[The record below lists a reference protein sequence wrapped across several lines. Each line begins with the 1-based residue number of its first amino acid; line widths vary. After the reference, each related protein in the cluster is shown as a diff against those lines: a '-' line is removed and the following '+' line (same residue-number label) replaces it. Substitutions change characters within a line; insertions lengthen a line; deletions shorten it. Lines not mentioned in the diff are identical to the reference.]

1 MTRMGVVV
9 GLDVPPLGSTVM
21 PTLSPVSRPEASTGA
36 VLPALASG
44 SSPAGRALPGP
55 SSHSS

>member
-1 MTRMGVVV
+1 MVV

-21 PTLSPVSRPEASTGA
+21 PILSPASRPEASTGA
-36 VLPALASG
+36 VLPAVGSG
-44 SSPAGRALPGP
+44 SSPAGRAVPGP